1 VEIIFH
7 ALLLLLGQHLVSA
20 ANRNSSEPIRRK
32 NIVKSIRRLYFYLVA
47 LISIEIVLWGLV
59 SLLRSIVD
67 QTLSGGA
74 DALAQALA
82 LILVGVPIFLIHWL
96 WAQRASARDEEEKT
110 ATIRAAFFYGI
121 LLGTLI
127 PVAQNLLSFIDRSLV
142 QVTGLG
148 VEGAFSSFRNQTLA
162 DNLIAILMNGIV
174 AGYFWNILRGEWATI
189 PDPLRGENFTDV
201 RRLYRY
207 IWMLYGLLLTVF
219 GAQQILRFLLYIPG
233 DTLGDLGRDVAV
245 NGVAL
250 LLVGTPI
257 WAYSWQLIQESLA
270 DPAEMGSTLRLGILY
285 LLALGGVITV
295 ITTAFMV
302 INAILSALL
311 GQDILFSEFIRD
323 VGGPISIGVPLGLVW
338 AYYGFWL
345 SRHIEAVGDR
355 VRQAA
360 MKRLYNYVLSL
371 IGLVVAFAGVASL
384 FRFII
389 DMLLGSGIL
398 MTDTTRS
405 TLAASI
411 ASILVGLPLWL
422 IIWRPIQAE
431 ALTLDEMGDHARRSV
446 LRKTYLYLVLFVSVI
461 GGMATAVGLVYQLI
475 RVVLSGDTGSDF
487 INTVLNLTQLLFLF
501 GIVLVYHL
509 NVLRKDGAFTADSL
523 AEKQSGY
530 SVLIVDSGNE
540 FVQSVQ
546 AALMKLESKAQLTI
560 TNPEAK
566 PEGTF
571 NAILL
576 SGSLAVDAPE
586 WIRSFNGS
594 RIVVQN
600 ESKDIVW
607 TADPGQAAQSVQQLA
622 EGQEILRQKTG
633 RSPWMIAIYIFA
645 ALFTLQLLFLL
656 LALGISLITR

>member
-1 VEIIFH
+1 
-7 ALLLLLGQHLVSA
+7 
-20 ANRNSSEPIRRK
+20 
-32 NIVKSIRRLYFYLVA
+32 VKSIRRLYFYLVA

-67 QTLSGGA
+67 QTISGGA

-82 LILVGVPIFLIHWL
+82 LILVGVPIFLVHWL
-96 WAQRASARDEEEKT
+96 WAQRAATRDEEEKT
-110 ATIRAAFFYGI
+110 ATIRAAFFYAI

-148 VEGAFSSFRNQTLA
+148 VERAFSSFREQTLA

-174 AGYFWNILRGEWATI
+174 AGYFWNILRSEWATLS
-189 PDPLRGENFTDV
+189 DPLKGRNFTEV

-219 GAQQILRFLLYIPG
+219 GAQQILRFLLDIPG
-233 DTLGDLGRDVAV
+233 DVLGDLGSGIAV

-257 WAYSWQLIQESLA
+257 WAYSWWIIQTSLA
-270 DPAEMGSTLRLGILY
+270 DPEEMGSTLRLGILY

-295 ITTAFMV
+295 ITAAFMV
-302 INAILSALL
+302 MNAVLTWLL
-311 GQDILFSEFIRD
+311 GADWTFQYFVQQI
-323 VGGPISIGVPLGLVW
+323 GGTISIGVPLGLVW
-338 AYYGFWL
+338 AYYGYWL
-345 SRHIEAVGDR
+345 KRHIEAVGNR
-355 VRQAA
+355 IRQAA
-360 MKRLYNYVLSL
+360 LIRLYNYVLSL
-371 IGLVVAFAGVASL
+371 IGLVVAFAGVTSL

-389 DMLLGSGIL
+389 DMVTGPGIL
-398 MTDTTRS
+398 MTDSMRG
-405 TLAASI
+405 TLASSMS
-411 ASILVGLPLWL
+411 SILVGLPLWL
-422 IIWRPIQAE
+422 LMWRPMQAE
-431 ALTLDEMGDHARRSV
+431 ALTQGETGDHARRSV
-446 LRKTYLYLVLFVSVI
+446 LRKTYLYLILFVSVI

-501 GIVLVYHL
+501 GVVLIYHL
-509 NVLRKDGAFTADSL
+509 NVLRMDGASTADSL

-540 FVQSVQ
+540 FVQSVN
-546 AALMKLESKAQLTI
+546 AALLKLGSKVQITVANPDAQ
-560 TNPEAK
+560 
-566 PEGTF
+566 PEGNF
-571 NAILL
+571 NALL
-576 SGSLAVDAPE
+576 LNGSLAVDAPE

-600 ESKDIVW
+600 ETKDIVW
-607 TADPGQAAQSVQQLA
+607 TDDAMQAAQSIQQLA
-622 EGQEILRQKTG
+622 EGEEIRKQKTG
-633 RSPWMIAIYIFA
+633 RSAWTVVIYVFA
-645 ALFTLQLLFLL
+645 AFSFLELLFLL
-656 LALGISLITR
+656 LALGVSLVAR